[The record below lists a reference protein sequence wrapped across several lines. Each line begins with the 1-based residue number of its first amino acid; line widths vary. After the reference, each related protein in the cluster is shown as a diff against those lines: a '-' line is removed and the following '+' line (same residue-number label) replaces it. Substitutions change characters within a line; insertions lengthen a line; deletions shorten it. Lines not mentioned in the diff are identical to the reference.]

1 MCFQRIL
8 GTFLATCH
16 PVKLFDLIKV
26 KDMTFEIFATNR
38 SGIAISLPKS
48 HHIIYGRSLRLA
60 SSSRYVTIKEWE
72 CWGGPVVRSRIEFWT
87 RGAWPRKTCFQ
98 HWLLSVKMATPGSE
112 RQGVKGVQQWWY
124 HLSGTMEVWEK
135 GENCENRLLWNTD
148 IKHTQWFV
156 ITFSWKPSI
165 ELQWYG
171 MVSLW
176 ASTKATPNLSKQP
189 IHYYPCLVISWF
201 AKFWQVLSL
210 EELLLPNDSFQQ
222 MHSKFL
228 TEYSARR
235 GLRWLLSLSK
245 SK

>member
-1 MCFQRIL
+1 MCLLGIL
-8 GTFLATCH
+8 GTFLATRH

-26 KDMTFEIFATNR
+26 KNMTFEITNR
-38 SGIAISLPKS
+38 AKQNPKS

-135 GENCENRLLWNTD
+135 GETCENRLLWNTD
-148 IKHTQWFV
+148 IK
-156 ITFSWKPSI
+156 
-165 ELQWYG
+165 
-171 MVSLW
+171 
-176 ASTKATPNLSKQP
+176 
-189 IHYYPCLVISWF
+189 
-201 AKFWQVLSL
+201 
-210 EELLLPNDSFQQ
+210 
-222 MHSKFL
+222 
-228 TEYSARR
+228 
-235 GLRWLLSLSK
+235 
-245 SK
+245 